1 MTRGRWGAEP
11 ELHVV
16 RGLQR
21 WIPRSPLQVRAGP
34 EGRGGVY
41 VCVCVCVCV
50 HVCVSVCVCVCVH
63 SVLTLRPVCVSVC
76 VCLCVSEQVS
86 IVHPQGQQEG
96 LEVAMS

>member
-50 HVCVSVCVCVCVH
+50 CVRVCVRALSTDSATCVCVCVCV
-63 SVLTLRPVCVSVC
+63 SVC
-76 VCLCVSEQVS
+76 E
-86 IVHPQGQQEG
+86 
-96 LEVAMS
+96 

>member
-1 MTRGRWGAEP
+1 MIRGRCGAEP

-16 RGLQR
+16 SGLQR
-21 WIPRSPLQVRAGP
+21 WIPGSPLQVRAGP
-34 EGRGGVY
+34 EGRGWVGGWVGGC

-50 HVCVSVCVCVCVH
+50 RVCACALSTDSVTCVCVCVCV
-63 SVLTLRPVCVSVC
+63 
-76 VCLCVSEQVS
+76 CVSEQVS

>member
-1 MTRGRWGAEP
+1 M
-11 ELHVV
+11 
-16 RGLQR
+16 
-21 WIPRSPLQVRAGP
+21 
-34 EGRGGVY
+34 
-41 VCVCVCVCV
+41 

>member
-1 MTRGRWGAEP
+1 MIRGRCGAEP

-16 RGLQR
+16 SGLQC

-34 EGRGGVY
+34 EGRGC
-41 VCVCVCVCV
+41 VCVCVCVCLCAC
-50 HVCVSVCVCVCVH
+50 VCVRVCACALSTDSATCVCVCVCV
-63 SVLTLRPVCVSVC
+63 
-76 VCLCVSEQVS
+76 CVSEQVS